1 MPGQGARKQ
10 PTDSTHVLGPIRD
23 LNRLEPAGER
33 VCAAPE
39 AISAAA
45 QGWVKQVLEV
55 SGQALLAPGSCP
67 SGL

>member
-1 MPGQGARKQ
+1 M
-10 PTDSTHVLGPIRD
+10 LGPIRD